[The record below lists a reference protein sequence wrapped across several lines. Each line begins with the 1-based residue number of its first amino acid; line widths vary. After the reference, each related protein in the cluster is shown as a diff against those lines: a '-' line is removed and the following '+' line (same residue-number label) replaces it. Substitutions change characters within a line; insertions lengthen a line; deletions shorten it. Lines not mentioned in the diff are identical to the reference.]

1 MVVGLG
7 LGLWRRRK
15 NPRNGIVLEEG
26 IGHVDEGMSSSRVMG
41 RYEEEASDEEREM
54 CSEEQVLWAKTH
66 TMHAHKNSFVDIA
79 DKLLTAYSLTYTP
92 NFPPDSYLTV
102 VGGHSRY
109 AHSRKAWLV
118 LQTNAWRLQ

>member
-1 MVVGLG
+1 M
-7 LGLWRRRK
+7 
-15 NPRNGIVLEEG
+15 LEEG

-66 TMHAHKNSFVDIA
+66 TTHTHKNNFFDIA
-79 DKLLTAYSLTYTP
+79 DKLLTAYSLTYTRKSSS
-92 NFPPDSYLTV
+92 DSYPTI

-109 AHSRKAWLV
+109 AQSRKAWLV
-118 LQTNAWRLQ
+118 LQTNAWRPQ